1 MALVNPKV
9 DLVIFPLK
17 CNCIYKN
24 GSKEL
29 ISQASFLQLIAARAI
44 KLLSITEGKPRNC
57 SEICIS
63 KTGLAETWSLAKGK
77 FVGAGKSCST
87 TPGVKFFKVNTI

>member
-9 DLVIFPLK
+9 DLVISPLK
-17 CNCIYKN
+17 YNCVYKN

-44 KLLSITEGKPRNC
+44 KLLSITEGKARNR

-63 KTGLAETWSLAKGK
+63 NAGLAETWSLAMQT
-77 FVGAGKSCST
+77 FVGASKSCST
-87 TPGVKFFKVNTI
+87 TPRVKFFKVNTI